1 MRVILYK
8 YSSTINIIKGLI
20 LLTANLKIDG
30 VREDVGYA
38 LHINKYED
46 FNLVLIWIYHINVL
60 YI

>member
-20 LLTANLKIDG
+20 LLTANLKMDG

-38 LHINKYED
+38 LHT
-46 FNLVLIWIYHINVL
+46 
-60 YI
+60 